1 MNYNFVFFQVP
12 HDYYKISMNDVFS
25 LSNVK
30 YYDNYPYF
38 GGKFLRFLHKVHFS
52 GKILPIIS
60 LPFKKIWNPYYF
72 ENTFADDKPICFIF
86 TGATAIW
93 AKSGLISYLKSK
105 YNKSRFV
112 CFYQDIIESYKF
124 ITLYEIKHYFDIVM
138 SYNKTDAEKYGLLYH
153 PTQYSSIEIPKNDF
167 IPYSDVYFLGAAKNR
182 FESIIKAFEYFKA
195 NGLKCDFYVTDVPR
209 KERKYTN
216 EIKYIKHMSYIENL
230 QHIDKTKAILELM
243 QEKST
248 GFTLR
253 MWEAITYE
261 KLLITNNK
269 AVEKLKDNSNGFVV
283 LNNPNNN
290 WQDLLNLR
298 VKYDSSWEKQMSVK
312 HFLEFIENNL

>member
-1 MNYNFVFFQVP
+1 
-12 HDYYKISMNDVFS
+12 
-25 LSNVK
+25 
-30 YYDNYPYF
+30 
-38 GGKFLRFLHKVHFS
+38 
-52 GKILPIIS
+52 
-60 LPFKKIWNPYYF
+60 
-72 ENTFADDKPICFIF
+72 
-86 TGATAIW
+86 
-93 AKSGLISYLKSK
+93 
-105 YNKSRFV
+105 
-112 CFYQDIIESYKF
+112 
-124 ITLYEIKHYFDIVM
+124 M